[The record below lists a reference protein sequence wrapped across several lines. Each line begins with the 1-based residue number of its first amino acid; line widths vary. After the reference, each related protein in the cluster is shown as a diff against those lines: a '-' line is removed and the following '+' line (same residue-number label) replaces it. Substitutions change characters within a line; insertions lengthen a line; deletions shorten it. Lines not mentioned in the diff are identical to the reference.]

1 MMQIG
6 STVQAHNLDVF
17 QARFSVNCY
26 GSSVK
31 PAIKACLSKTSM
43 KTTSLSTTKFTRE
56 HLLNL
61 EKLIG
66 RQPQVIQSEPTV
78 AERDNADNGLPE
90 SRGKSLPEGLNLP
103 QIWLENKAAEE
114 MSPRHLNRLQRLLSK
129 NGIEYSPRNSLASRW
144 REYQGSNNWAGL
156 LDPLDENLRREMV
169 RYGEFIQ
176 AAYHCF
182 HSDPA
187 TSGKEP
193 PSPRQVALPDR
204 SYRVTKTLYA
214 TASVGLPDWV
224 DKVAPDLEWMTQRTS
239 CIGYVAV
246 CEDQREISRMGRRD
260 IVISLRGTATCLEW
274 AENMRDLLVKIPGK
288 NDQSFGQPK
297 VQCGFL
303 SLYKTAGA
311 HVSSLAESV
320 VTEIKRLTELYKG
333 ENLSISVTG
342 HSLGAALAL
351 LVADD
356 LSTCAK
362 DMPPIAVYTFGGPR
376 VGNRA
381 FTKKL
386 SSQHVKVLRIVNS
399 KDIIT
404 RVPGMFVS
412 EELDKKL
419 RQSKN
424 TNTVLNILDNT
435 MPWAYAHAGTELRVD
450 TRNSPYL
457 KPDADVSCCHDL
469 EAYLHL
475 VDGFLASNCPFRSNA
490 KRSLVK
496 LLHEQ
501 NSNVK
506 KLYTSKARGL
516 KLNLE
521 RDMQMSNCLQSPS

>member
-6 STVQAHNLDVF
+6 CSVPAHNLQNF
-17 QARFSVNCY
+17 QARFAVN

-31 PAIKACLSKTSM
+31 PAMKACLS
-43 KTTSLSTTKFTRE
+43 KTTSLSTTKSTKE
-56 HLLNL
+56 HLSNL

-66 RQPQVIQSEPTV
+66 TKPEVLIQSEPKV
-78 AERDNADNGLPE
+78 AAGNGSPE
-90 SRGKSLPEGLNLP
+90 SKGKGLFEGLNLP
-103 QIWLENKAAEE
+103 QIWPENKAAEE

-129 NGIEYSPRNSLASRW
+129 NGIEYSPRNNLASRW
-144 REYQGSNNWAGL
+144 REYHGSNNWEGL

-182 HSDPA
+182 HSNPA
-187 TSGKEP
+187 TSSGEP
-193 PSPRQVALPDR
+193 LLSPRKVAIPDR
-204 SYRVTKTLYA
+204 TFKVTKTLYA
-214 TASVGLPDWV
+214 TSSVGLPDWV
-224 DKVAPDLEWMTQRTS
+224 DKAAPDLEWMTQRTS

-274 AENMRDLLVKIPGK
+274 AENMRDLLVKVPEK
-288 NDQSFGQPK
+288 ATDSNGQPK

-311 HVSSLAESV
+311 HVTSLAESV
-320 VTEIKRLTELYKG
+320 VTEVKRLTELYKG
-333 ENLSISVTG
+333 ENLSITVTG

-356 LSTCAK
+356 LSTCAQ

-381 FTKKL
+381 FKKRL
-386 SSQHVKVLRIVNS
+386 TAQNVKVLRIANS
-399 KDIIT
+399 QDIIT

-419 RQSKN
+419 RESKSAN
-424 TNTVLNILDNT
+424 KLLDMLDNN
-435 MPWAYAHAGTELRVD
+435 MPWAYTHAGTELRVD
-450 TRNSPYL
+450 TKNSPYL
-457 KPDADVSCCHDL
+457 KPNADVSCCHDL

-475 VDGFLASNCPFRSNA
+475 VDGFLASNCPFRANA
-490 KRSLVK
+490 KRSLAK

-506 KLYTSKARGL
+506 KLYTRKAKGL

-521 RDMQMSNCLQSPS
+521 RNMQMSNCLPSPS

>member
-6 STVQAHNLDVF
+6 STVPAHNLQIF
-17 QARFSVNCY
+17 QARFAVNCN

-31 PAIKACLSKTSM
+31 PAIKACT
-43 KTTSLSTTKFTRE
+43 STTKITRQ
-56 HLLNL
+56 HLSNL

-66 RQPQVIQSEPTV
+66 TEKPQAATQPESKV
-78 AERDNADNGLPE
+78 ADNGLPE
-90 SRGKSLPEGLNLP
+90 SRVKGLLEALNLP
-103 QIWLENKAAEE
+103 QIWPESKAAED
-114 MSPRHLNRLQRLLSK
+114 MSPRRLNRLKRLLSK
-129 NGIEYSPRNSLASRW
+129 NGIEYSPRNSLACRW
-144 REYQGSNNWAGL
+144 REYHGSNNWEGL

-187 TSGKEP
+187 TSGKEA
-193 PSPRQVALPDR
+193 PSPRQVAVPDK

-214 TASVGLPDWV
+214 TSSVGLPDWV

-239 CIGYVAV
+239 CIGYVSV
-246 CEDQREISRMGRRD
+246 CEDEREIYRMGRRD

-274 AENMRDLLVKIPGK
+274 VENMRDLLVKIPGEA
-288 NDQSFGQPK
+288 NAK

-311 HVSSLAESV
+311 HVESLAESV
-320 VTEIKRLTELYKG
+320 VTEVKRLTELYKG
-333 ENLSISVTG
+333 ENLSITVTG

-356 LSTCAK
+356 LSTCAQ

-381 FTKKL
+381 FTKRL
-386 SSQHVKVLRIVNS
+386 SSQNVKVLRIANS
-399 KDIIT
+399 QDIIT

-419 RQSKN
+419 RQTKGAQK
-424 TNTVLNILDNT
+424 VLDILDNN
-435 MPWAYAHAGTELRVD
+435 MPWAYAHAGKELRVD
-450 TRNSPYL
+450 TKKSPFL

-475 VDGFLASNCPFRSNA
+475 VDGYMASNCPFRANA

-506 KLYTSKARGL
+506 KLYTSKAKGL
-516 KLNLE
+516 KLNLNLD
-521 RDMQMSNCLQSPS
+521 RDMQMSNCLPSPS